1 MYVYV
6 CYICK
11 CSKYSVYIFRDAD
24 MEDEDNSGKTPL
36 LTAAANGKTEAV
48 IKLLGSGADVK
59 AVDGNGRNVVHFI
72 VNESHVNML
81 KVRKCICIMYICMQ
95 PTLLI
100 EYFSIIHKREM

>member
-6 CYICK
+6 CYIFK
-11 CSKYSVYIFRDAD
+11 CSEYSVCIFRDAD
-24 MEDEDNSGKTPL
+24 MEDADNSGKTPL

-48 IKLLGSGADVK
+48 IKLLKSGADVV

-81 KVRKCICIMYICMQ
+81 EVRKSCILYVLCICDWIYENR
-95 PTLLI
+95 P
-100 EYFSIIHKREM
+100 